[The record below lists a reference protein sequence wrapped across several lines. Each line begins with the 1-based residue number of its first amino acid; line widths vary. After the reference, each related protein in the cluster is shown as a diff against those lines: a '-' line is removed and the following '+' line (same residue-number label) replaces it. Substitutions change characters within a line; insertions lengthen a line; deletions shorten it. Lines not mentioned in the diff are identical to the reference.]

1 VEPEQ
6 ELVPETEPATLAV
19 SVSVLLPAYNA
30 AGTVAKAAQ
39 SVLTGNDVALE
50 LILIDD
56 GSTDGTG
63 DVLESIACDPR
74 VRLISHP
81 NMGLAA
87 SLNQGIAVASA
98 PFIARMDADDI
109 SAPGRLNRQL
119 QFLSDN
125 PDVVLVGGQIRR
137 TVKGEPRSTSDL
149 PLDHRGIVKAL
160 LHGHH
165 AITHP
170 AVMIRKTALDAI
182 GGYWD
187 HRYGEE
193 QDLFLRLSEVG
204 RLANLNQHVLDYTY
218 GDGGMNATGTRAMYT
233 HIGLA
238 NCNYRR
244 RRLGLKE
251 LDLPTYLDNLGLWER
266 IRIRAQTGSQKAYW
280 RSMLMESSN
289 RSGSRLHLVAAAL
302 LWPPSATRRIARA
315 LARRLSKV
323 TRTRKGAAYR

>member
-1 VEPEQ
+1 MRDSSGRYCVEPEQ
-6 ELVPETEPATLAV
+6 ELAPETERATAPPT
-19 SVSVLLPAYNA
+19 VSVLLPAYNA
-30 AGTVAKAAQ
+30 ADTVEKAAQ

-56 GSTDGTG
+56 GSTDGTRET
-63 DVLESIACDPR
+63 LESIARDSR
-74 VRLISHP
+74 VRVISHP
-81 NMGLAA
+81 NMGLGA

-109 SAPGRLNRQL
+109 SAPGRFDWQV

-137 TVKGEPRSTSDL
+137 CVKGGPRSTSNL

-170 AVMIRKTALDAI
+170 AVMIRKSALDAI

-193 QDLFLRLSEVG
+193 QDIFLRLSEVG
-204 RLANLNQHVLDYTY
+204 RLANLDRPVLDYTY
-218 GDGGMNATGTRAMYT
+218 GEIGMNATGTRALRT

-244 RRLGLKE
+244 RAMGLKA
-251 LDLPTYLDNLGLWER
+251 LDLPTYVDNLGLWESV
-266 IRIRAQTGSQKAYW
+266 RIRAQTRSQEAYR
-280 RSMLMESSN
+280 RSMLAQASN
-289 RSGSRLHLVAAAL
+289 QSIWRLHLAVAAL
-302 LWPPSATRRIARA
+302 LWPPSTIERIART
-315 LARRLSKV
+315 LS
-323 TRTRKGAAYR
+323 RKLS